1 MELRVSSS
9 WRPWVRRTRSGL
21 LALGLGLPIVL
32 VRLTVQSILGAQ
44 SPFILAWPAA
54 MLAAFIGGFWP
65 AMIITLVGLS
75 VGQWALRTAGA
86 RPLGP
91 GGALIFMAFGL
102 VFAVAGELRQRGLS
116 RARADAA
123 RLDEM
128 QQRLTRVARLNAM
141 GEIAATLAHELNQPL
156 TAIAGYAGAAERLI
170 ERGDLSPAQ
179 MTDLLRKVAGQTT
192 RARDIIGRIRAH
204 VSQGEPALA
213 SHSVSEIFKESVPVA
228 LAGTGVSVTVR
239 QEFDPGADLVLADAV
254 QVQQVVVN
262 LIRNAAEAMANR
274 PRRELLV
281 GSRPAENGLIESYVA
296 DSGPGLA
303 PEVAA
308 RLFEPFVTGKAD
320 GMGIGLS
327 VCRSIVEAHGGAIH
341 ADSDPGRGA
350 TFRFTLRRA
359 GVEAA

>member
-1 MELRVSSS
+1 VELRVSSS

-156 TAIAGYAGAAERLI
+156 TAMTNYCEGA
-170 ERGDLSPAQ
+170 
-179 MTDLLRKVAGQTT
+179 
-192 RARDIIGRIRAH
+192 
-204 VSQGEPALA
+204 
-213 SHSVSEIFKESVPVA
+213 
-228 LAGTGVSVTVR
+228 
-239 QEFDPGADLVLADAV
+239 
-254 QVQQVVVN
+254 
-262 LIRNAAEAMANR
+262 
-274 PRRELLV
+274 RELLAGEV
-281 GSRPAENGLIESYVA
+281 DPESLAMVREA
-296 DSGPGLA
+296 LDDAAQQAIRAGQIVRRMRDSSPI
-303 PEVAA
+303 
-308 RLFEPFVTGKAD
+308 
-320 GMGIGLS
+320 M
-327 VCRSIVEAHGGAIH
+327 RSITR
-341 ADSDPGRGA
+341 SR
-350 TFRFTLRRA
+350 TSRS
-359 GVEAA
+359 